1 MADRDYD
8 IGILGGG
15 AAGLTVAS
23 GAAQLGVKVL
33 LIEREEKLGGDCLHY
48 GCVPSKTLIK
58 SARVYHQMKNGQ
70 KWGLPGVNPPPVDM
84 RSVSDRIRSVIDRIQ
99 EHDSEERFCSL
110 GVKVD
115 YGEASFVD
123 EHTVDY
129 GKGPVTA
136 DRWVIATGSSPSAP
150 SVTGLDR
157 VPYWTNKD
165 IFSLQELPA
174 SLTVLGGGPIACEM
188 AQAFARL
195 GTHVTVIQ
203 RSDRILTR
211 EDADMAAFVKD
222 SMERDG
228 VRFELGTSL
237 KEVLHDGAGFEVVY
251 EQGGDEFSL
260 HSERLLVA
268 LGRRPNIGGL
278 DLEKVGVEFDR
289 KGVLVDDRMRTAV
302 KHIYAAGDVTGR
314 HQFTHAAG
322 YEGGIVISNA
332 VFRLPRK
339 ADYKWLPHCTYTD
352 PELASV
358 GMNEERAKAAGIEYS
373 VRREWFSGNDRAL
386 AEGEEE
392 GCLKLL
398 LDKKGRPVGVQICGA
413 HAGELSGEWVAA
425 LNGKVGLTDL
435 AGAVHPYPT
444 LTEITKRIGGSVLSE
459 KLFSDTVRKTLHFI
473 FDYKGRACALD
484 NQSKKE

>member
-1 MADRDYD
+1 M
-8 IGILGGG
+8 
-15 AAGLTVAS
+15 
-23 GAAQLGVKVL
+23 
-33 LIEREEKLGGDCLHY
+33 
-48 GCVPSKTLIK
+48 
-58 SARVYHQMKNGQ
+58 
-70 KWGLPGVNPPPVDM
+70 
-84 RSVSDRIRSVIDRIQ
+84 
-99 EHDSEERFCSL
+99 
-110 GVKVD
+110 
-115 YGEASFVD
+115 
-123 EHTVDY
+123 
-129 GKGPVTA
+129 
-136 DRWVIATGSSPSAP
+136 
-150 SVTGLDR
+150 
-157 VPYWTNKD
+157 
-165 IFSLQELPA
+165 
-174 SLTVLGGGPIACEM
+174 LGGGPIACEM

>member
-1 MADRDYD
+1 MAKRDYD
-8 IGILGGG
+8 IGIIGGG

-33 LIEREEKLGGDCLHY
+33 LVEREEKLGGDCLHY

-58 SARVYHQMKNGQ
+58 TAKVYHQMKNARR
-70 KWGLPGVNPPPVDM
+70 WGLPEVTPQAVDM
-84 RSVSDRIRSVIDRIQ
+84 RSVSERIRSVIDRIQ

-110 GVKVD
+110 GARIE
-115 YGEASFVD
+115 YGEARFRD
-123 EHTVDY
+123 EHTVEY

-136 DRWVIATGSSPSAP
+136 DKWVIATGSSPSAP
-150 SVTGLDR
+150 PVPGLDG

-165 IFSLQELPA
+165 IFSLRELPA

-195 GTHVTVIQ
+195 GSHVTVIQ
-203 RSDRILTR
+203 RSDRILTN
-211 EDADMAAFVKD
+211 EDPDMATFVRE

-237 KEVLHDGAGFEVVY
+237 KEVRHGDDGFEVEY
-251 EQGGDEFSL
+251 AQGENEFSVR
-260 HSERLLVA
+260 SERLLVA
-268 LGRRPNIGGL
+268 LGRKPNIDGMGL
-278 DLEKVGVEFDR
+278 EQLGVEVDR
-289 KGVLVDDRMRTAV
+289 KGILVDDRMRTGV

-339 ADYKWLPHCTYTD
+339 ADYTWLPHCTYTD

-358 GMNEERAKAAGIEYS
+358 GMNEAQAKAAGVEYS

-398 LDKKGRPVGVQICGA
+398 LDRKDRPIGVQICGA

-444 LTEITKRIGGSVLSE
+444 LTEITKRVGGSVLSE
-459 KLFSDTVRKTLHFI
+459 KLFSETVRKTLHFI

-484 NQSKKE
+484 NRSKKE